1 MGPPVAR
8 FNDSR
13 AFALWKRRRNSPCK
27 PRLKDFAGMMPA
39 MAGPIHYEVYVRK
52 TAPSAWSLLIATEDR
67 KHAMETAEDQMNDR
81 LAVAVR
87 LRCIAQALGERAG
100 VVFAQVLVAA
110 QFAHVAKLT
119 GFVTDLSDEGDDAFR
134 ADDMELDHRGG

>member
-1 MGPPVAR
+1 MIDQFKGQR
-8 FNDSR
+8 FTTCGVVN
-13 AFALWKRRRNSPCK
+13 A
-27 PRLKDFAGMMPA
+27 AGDLDQT
-39 MAGPIHYEVYVRK
+39 
-52 TAPSAWSLLIATEDR
+52 TAAI
-67 KHAMETAEDQMNDR
+67 R

-87 LRCIAQALGERAG
+87 LRCIAQAICERAG

-110 QFAHVAKLT
+110 QFAHLTKLT

>member
-1 MGPPVAR
+1 MIDQFKGQR
-8 FNDSR
+8 FTTCGVVN
-13 AFALWKRRRNSPCK
+13 A
-27 PRLKDFAGMMPA
+27 AGDLDQT
-39 MAGPIHYEVYVRK
+39 
-52 TAPSAWSLLIATEDR
+52 TAAI
-67 KHAMETAEDQMNDR
+67 R

>member
-1 MGPPVAR
+1 MIDQFKGQR
-8 FNDSR
+8 FTTCGVVN
-13 AFALWKRRRNSPCK
+13 A
-27 PRLKDFAGMMPA
+27 AGDLDQT
-39 MAGPIHYEVYVRK
+39 
-52 TAPSAWSLLIATEDR
+52 TAAI
-67 KHAMETAEDQMNDR
+67 R

-119 GFVTDLSDEGDDAFR
+119 GFVTDLGDEGGDAFR